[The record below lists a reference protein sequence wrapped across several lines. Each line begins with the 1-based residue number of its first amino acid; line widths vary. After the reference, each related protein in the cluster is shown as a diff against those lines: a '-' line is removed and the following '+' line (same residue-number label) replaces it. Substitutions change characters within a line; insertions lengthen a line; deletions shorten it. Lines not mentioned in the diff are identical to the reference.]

1 MTKKTAAISKSFIGN
16 SFAGASQ
23 AQKVDRL
30 NDRIEEL
37 EAEISQL
44 KATSIGIEDKQVLEA
59 RIQELVKELSN
70 KQGVEEIVIE
80 EIERNVNQPRQTFT
94 AASIQA
100 IAESLNR
107 EGQHTPVILLPRSD
121 NKYLLFDGE
130 RRWRGASS
138 LGWKTIKAVMLPL
151 DSKINDD
158 NLRRKALSTTLHRE
172 NLHPLDLAECLIAEI
187 LSKYPYL
194 VEREAEVP
202 RILNTAMSR
211 LERERKNLE
220 LAELKLAK
228 SEVQQS
234 WLEEAQFKS
243 VEERDILEAIL
254 SLQLNPASID
264 ANIFPMLKLA
274 EDLKATIRKEGIDGS
289 KARELDKLSEE
300 RLNVDEKTAKSIRVG
315 ATRQVIEEKYSL
327 SQTRSLVKQLLAQ
340 QNPVTTLS
348 KRKLKIDKFVQT
360 IREVKIA
367 EIEPETLVILKQVL
381 QEKLQEIERAARS
394 EEG

>member
-289 KARELDKLSEE
+289 KARELDKLLQE
-300 RLNVDEKTAKSIRVG
+300 RLNVDEQTALSIRVG

-327 SQTRSLVKQLLAQ
+327 SQTRSLVKKLLAQ
-340 QNPVTTLS
+340 NNPVKTLS
-348 KRKLKIDKFVQT
+348 QRKLKIDKFVQT

-367 EIEPETLVILKQVL
+367 EIESDTLVILKQVL
-381 QEKLQEIERAARS
+381 EEKLQEIELAARS
-394 EEG
+394 DR

>member
-1 MTKKTAAISKSFIGN
+1 MTKKTAARYFIGN

-44 KATSIGIEDKQVLEA
+44 KATSIGIEDQQVLEA

-70 KQGVEEIVIE
+70 KQGVEEIAIE
-80 EIERNVNQPRQTFT
+80 EIERNLNQPRQTFT

-107 EGQHTPVILLPRSD
+107 EGQHTPVILLPRPD

-151 DSKINDD
+151 DLKIDD
-158 NLRRKALSTTLHRE
+158 DKLRRKALSTTLHRE

-194 VEREAEVP
+194 VGREAEVP

-211 LERERKNLE
+211 LERDRKNLE

-243 VEERDILEAIL
+243 VEERDILETIL

-274 EDLKATIRKEGIDGS
+274 EELKATIRKEGIDGS
-289 KARELDKLSEE
+289 KARELDKLSVE
-300 RLNVDEKTAKSIRVG
+300 RLKVDEKTALSIRVG

-327 SQTRSLVKQLLAQ
+327 SQTRSLVKKLLAQ
-340 QNPVTTLS
+340 NNPEKTSS
-348 KRKLKIDKFVQT
+348 KQTAKIDKFVKN
-360 IREVKIA
+360 IRSVKIA
-367 EIEPETLVILKQVL
+367 EIEPDTLVILKQVL
-381 QEKLQEIERAARS
+381 QEKLQEIEQAARS
-394 EEG
+394 ER

>member
-289 KARELDKLSEE
+289 KARELDKLSQE
-300 RLNVDEKTAKSIRVG
+300 RLNVDEQTALSIRVG

-327 SQTRSLVKQLLAQ
+327 SQTRSLVKKLLAQ
-340 QNPVTTLS
+340 NNPVKTLS
-348 KRKLKIDKFVQT
+348 QRKLKIDKFVQT

-367 EIEPETLVILKQVL
+367 EIESDTLVILKQVL
-381 QEKLQEIERAARS
+381 EEKLQEIELAARS
-394 EEG
+394 DR